1 MAKFNVDVEEIIR
14 YCIEVEAE
22 SFDAAKALAEKMFF
36 EEKIADRCSKWEYM
50 GDVEF
55 CDPVLVDNDTMSD
68 AEWEEVSRLV

>member
-22 SFDAAKALAEKMFF
+22 TADEAKAKAEEMFF
-36 EEKIADRCSKWEYM
+36 EKRIEDRCKAWEYM

-55 CDPVLVDNDTMSD
+55 EEPALVD
-68 AEWEEVSRLV
+68 